1 LIPNERERGRGH
13 LLQHRPVAAMAGPQN
28 SLESFGFPVPD
39 HYSTR
44 NQHQSNEKINANTS
58 TRFRKT
64 TMDRGWD
71 AAREGGGAIAGSL
84 ELPKFTIQST
94 TNLKKS
100 MGRER
105 RRWRTHQNEEEMLN
119 STCKPRRRA
128 TANPRVSN
136 LLRSVSR
143 DLARDLDGK
152 RDEGTHDYPFITP
165 QQRFLT
171 GDPGILGWFQL
182 RWCSSPARSRR
193 EEEGRG

>member
-1 LIPNERERGRGH
+1 
-13 LLQHRPVAAMAGPQN
+13 MASPQN

-39 HYSTR
+39 HYSIR

-71 AAREGGGAIAGSL
+71 VARESGGAIAGSL
-84 ELPKFTIQST
+84 ELLKLAIQST
-94 TNLKKS
+94 TNLEKS

-105 RRWRTHQNEEEMLN
+105 RGWRTHQNEEERLN
-119 STCKPRRRA
+119 STRKPRRRA

-143 DLARDLDGK
+143 DLAQNLDGK
-152 RDEGTHDYPFITP
+152 RDEGERGYTFIDPNVTIKDRNPGFLCGFGCGGVRLRLGHDV
-165 QQRFLT
+165 RKK
-171 GDPGILGWFQL
+171 GHG
-182 RWCSSPARSRR
+182 
-193 EEEGRG
+193 